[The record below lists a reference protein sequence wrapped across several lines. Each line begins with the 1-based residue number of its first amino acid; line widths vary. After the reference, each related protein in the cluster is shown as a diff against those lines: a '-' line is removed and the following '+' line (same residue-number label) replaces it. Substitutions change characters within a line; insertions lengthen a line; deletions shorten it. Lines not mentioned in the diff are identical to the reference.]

1 MFCYLL
7 AKKMIDD
14 LDNFL
19 KDVMHED
26 RIPEEDMDE
35 EYYLFAGE
43 GKF

>member
-1 MFCYLL
+1 
-7 AKKMIDD
+7 MIDGR
-14 LDNFL
+14 DNFL
-19 KDVMHED
+19 KDGMHED